1 MIYFVVP
8 RDQAFGMQNY
18 LDRWARNLAGLLSVL
33 YYEDLPGRTSVPA
46 GTYVFASLDQLT
58 SGGVRLVR
66 ELQAQLRACPAAG
79 RVLNDP
85 QTALLRFELLEKLY
99 REGLNRHRAARASDD
114 LETLRFPVFL
124 REELRHTG
132 SLSPLLHSSAE
143 LERALGRAVLKGHRL
158 KDLLV
163 VEFCE
168 TVDAEGC
175 YRKYAAY
182 GVGSEIVP
190 RSLARG
196 RGWMLKHEEVEFSE
210 AMLLEE
216 REYVLAN
223 PHEHELRRI
232 FAVAGIDYGRIDYAL
247 KDGAVETWEINTNP
261 TIGPGHR
268 AVVPEALIPV
278 RQAAREQFIRRFDAA
293 FAALDVA
300 TGPASIPV
308 AYTAECRRRASPLV
322 LPPPAE
328 GALVPI
334 FRALRPLRPWL
345 ERAVEFV
352 SPWVSRAARRRQ

>member
-18 LDRWARNLAGLLSVL
+18 LDRWARDLVGLLSVL

-46 GTYVFASLDQLT
+46 GTYVFSSLDQLT
-58 SGGVRLVR
+58 SGGARLVR
-66 ELQAQLRACPAAG
+66 ELQAQLRACPNAG
-79 RVLNDP
+79 GVLNDP
-85 QTALLRFELLEKLY
+85 QMALLRFELLEKLY
-99 REGLNRHRAARASDD
+99 RQGLNRHRAARASGD
-114 LETLRFPVFL
+114 LGELRFPVFL
-124 REELRHTG
+124 REDLRHTG
-132 SLSPLLHSSAE
+132 SLSPLLHTSAE
-143 LERALGRAVLKGHRL
+143 LERALGRAVLQGYRL
-158 KDLLV
+158 KELLV
-163 VEFCE
+163 IEFCE

-182 GVGSEIVP
+182 GVGSEIIP
-190 RSLARG
+190 RSLGRG

-216 REYVLAN
+216 REYVLTN

-232 FAVAGIDYGRIDYAL
+232 FALAGIDYGRIDYAL

-268 AVVPEALIPV
+268 AVVPESLIPV

-300 TGPASIPV
+300 TGPSSVPV
-308 AYTAECRRRASPLV
+308 AYSVECLRGASTIVFPPPAKGALVRIATALHPLRPLFDRAAWILSPLV
-322 LPPPAE
+322 A
-328 GALVPI
+328 
-334 FRALRPLRPWL
+334 
-345 ERAVEFV
+345 
-352 SPWVSRAARRRQ
+352 RAARRFQ